1 MVILRRN
8 NKSFIKKYIRLCML
22 VIFIGLM
29 IFGSILLA
37 FAKEYFNSE
46 AERKLYYGAVTASR
60 ITTNN
65 LIRTIDGYVP
75 SNEVIAVFSVI
86 TNQFTGDEDGKI
98 LLTNKSGEIV
108 RCSDEFLDAEVL
120 SYCEHID
127 KIVDVSKVE
136 TSEDGYYFEITSL
149 GDVFREKH
157 YVVTVPIYNGY
168 EEVIGYL
175 INTSSMS
182 SQTTFMKAVLQVFI
196 IGAIAVA
203 AFTFSA
209 INILTD
215 KMLSPLEEMSM
226 ATKSFAKGDFSQRVT
241 VHNQGYDEVTQLAI
255 AFNNMASS
263 LAANEQTRRSFVA
276 NVSHELKT
284 PMTTI
289 GGFIDGIL
297 DGTIPQERHRQYLM
311 IVSDEIKRLSR
322 LVVSMLNL
330 SRIEAGELE
339 INAKEFDIT
348 QTVLQTLFTFERNI
362 EDKHLEIRGLSD
374 DKQIVVA
381 DEDMIHQ
388 VVYNLVDNAVKFA
401 NEGGYL
407 EFSFT
412 QKDGHIFVGVRNSGA
427 GISKEE
433 IKQVFD
439 RFYKTDKSR
448 SLDKNGVGLGLYIVK
463 SIMNMHGGDI
473 IATGVEGEYCEFM
486 FTLPIPKGKPKSV
499 IPKKKD

>member
-1 MVILRRN
+1 
-8 NKSFIKKYIRLCML
+8 ML
-22 VIFIGLM
+22 VIFIGLI
-29 IFGSILLA
+29 IFGLILIA
-37 FAKEYFNSE
+37 FAREYFDSE
-46 AERKLYYGAVTASR
+46 AEKKLYYGANTASHL
-60 ITTNN
+60 TTDN
-65 LIRTIDGYVP
+65 LIITMDGYFP
-75 SNEVIAVFSVI
+75 PNELITAFSII
-86 TNQFTGDEDGKI
+86 TKEFTGDHNGKI
-98 LLTNKSGEIV
+98 MLTNKAGEILLCTDGLTNDGSV
-108 RCSDEFLDAEVL
+108 NI
-120 SYCEHID
+120 CEHLG
-127 KIVDVSKVE
+127 KIVDVSTMEIKE
-136 TSEDGYYFEITSL
+136 GSYHFEQTSL
-149 GDVFREKH
+149 NGVFREKH
-157 YVVTVPIYNGY
+157 YVVMVPIFGFNG
-168 EEVIGYL
+168 EHIGFL
-175 INTSSMS
+175 INSSSMA
-182 SQTTFMKAVLQVFI
+182 SQTDFVKAVLQVFI

-209 INILTD
+209 ISILTD
-215 KMLSPLEEMSM
+215 KMLSPLEEMSR

-263 LAANEQTRRSFVA
+263 LAAHEQTRRSFVA

-297 DGTIPQERHRQYLM
+297 DGTIPEEKHRQYLL

-330 SRIEAGELE
+330 SRIEAGELK
-339 INAKEFDIT
+339 INAKEFNVA

-362 EDKHLEIRGLSD
+362 EDKHLEIRGLNEE
-374 DKQIVVA
+374 KQIVVA

-401 NEGGYL
+401 NDGGYI
-407 EFSFT
+407 EFSYT
-412 QKDGHIFVGVRNSGA
+412 HKDNLIYVGVRNSGT

-433 IKQVFD
+433 IQQVFE

-463 SIMNMHGGDI
+463 SIINMHGGDI
-473 IATGVEGEYCEFM
+473 IASGVEGEYSEFV
-486 FTLPIPKGKPKSV
+486 FTLPTPKTKQKPGL
-499 IPKKKD
+499 PKK